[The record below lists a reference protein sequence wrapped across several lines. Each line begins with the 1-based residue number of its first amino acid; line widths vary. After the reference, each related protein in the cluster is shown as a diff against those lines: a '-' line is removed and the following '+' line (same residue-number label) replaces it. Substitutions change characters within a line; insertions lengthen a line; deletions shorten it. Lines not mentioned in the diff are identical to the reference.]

1 MWLKKPRILKK
12 AFFTGSISFFMFLI
26 GLPIFSAQAQNNT
39 ETRSQWATRNRF
51 DDSSQHALDLKW
63 QFKASG
69 SSLSEGT
76 TTSRQISNQQLFE
89 SKLNLESKYWL
100 SDQVSFD
107 LEPSIKFQTGRL
119 QALDGAN
126 APSNS
131 LGLRKAA
138 VQWLPTSYI
147 WFSAGALNQAELHS
161 YLVADELPF
170 PGARITLKNSFSNWD
185 LRWVAESSIPSSNS
199 LKTGTNQVES
209 VPVKNAAQMQVH
221 WQPKS
226 YLYSRNRIG
235 YFSYQ
240 NLPSEVAEASSLIGN
255 TTTRLTDNQWAFNY
269 KYQGFEASTDWHLP
283 IASRVDL
290 LISATAAQNQSAPAN
305 LNTGYSASTGLR
317 YLMSSRHDLEFGGR
331 YFHVDPDTA
340 PAFYSNYQNFRTNR
354 VGYTAMAK
362 WHLKK
367 QKFAVSALYSEAQV
381 LFADPS
387 QSRIRGFEIRLE
399 TDYESI

>member
-12 AFFTGSISFFMFLI
+12 AFLTSGFSFLVLLLGPMV
-26 GLPIFSAQAQNNT
+26 SNAQT
-39 ETRSQWATRNRF
+39 ETRAQWLTRNQM
-51 DDSSQHALDLKW
+51 DDSAERTLDLKW
-63 QFKASG
+63 QFKATG
-69 SSLSEGT
+69 SSYSEGT
-76 TTSRQISNQQLFE
+76 TASSQISNQQLFE

-100 SDQVSFD
+100 SDELSFD
-107 LEPSIKFQTGRL
+107 LEPSIKFQTGRV

-131 LGLRKAA
+131 LGLRQAA
-138 VQWLPTSYI
+138 IQWLPASFF
-147 WFSAGALNQAELHS
+147 WFSAGALNQADLHS
-161 YLVADELPF
+161 FLVADELPF
-170 PGARITLKNSFSNWD
+170 PGARITLKNSFNNWD

-199 LKTGTNQVES
+199 LQTGTTQVET
-209 VPVKNAAQMQVH
+209 VPVKNAAQMQIN

-226 YLYSRNRIG
+226 YLFSKNRLG

-255 TTTRLTDNQWAFNY
+255 TTTRLNDSQWAFSY
-269 KYQGFEASTDWHLP
+269 KYQGVEASTDWQLP
-283 IASRVDL
+283 VASKLDL
-290 LISATAAQNQSAPAN
+290 LIGASAAQNQAAPST

-317 YLMSSRHDLEFGGR
+317 YLINSRHDLEVGGR
-331 YFHVDPDTA
+331 YFRIEPDTA

-367 QKFAVSALYSEAQV
+367 QKLAVGAFYSEAQV

-387 QSRIRGFEIRLE
+387 QSRLRGFEIRLE